1 MADTHEKDKVIFAA
15 TMAATF
21 EPESMTNDKLEAA
34 TKGHGALVI
43 PVFAAANSLAEDIFC
58 PIGGPEMALMSRM
71 TVVDASAGEL
81 PLDMVIDKAV
91 KAAMRAGAIPENA
104 ALITAALSY
113 FSGSCA
119 RSGVPLGNRKLGAI
133 ARMHAGAPRTSAIAL
148 VTGKFTHR
156 IPAFPAYL
164 AVYEALMDKK
174 LTKVDGA
181 MLPPFIA
188 GGAVYGHSALGEDFN
203 IPELAYNAAKV
214 GTEAMM
220 RSMEGAGITPYA
232 LWPALIG
239 ATVAMEIVHPDA
251 LLGEEFGKFGKVDS
265 ATLAGR
271 GARDAAKLPEK
282 LHMRGTHEEFQ
293 TDKVIGDFG
302 LILKDIGG
310 PSVIGSMALSEIFA
324 GFEEAAMIGAG
335 FSGGPVNPP
344 LGHLEGDCVP
354 AMRLLLVNNGDIFA
368 VADAI
373 REYKENSFID
383 PEMALCGLNTIA
395 RKAEQVTRGSIT
407 KACIL
412 ASEGVR
418 DRAIYRRAAH
428 TYDLMKT
435 GKSVGE
441 ACRILD
447 EERKAY
453 VEKRGSQI
461 LSGFTKKKI
470 QLTFTSIRP
479 HGRRT
484 DKFTAR
490 YWGFDANA
498 SYDVSIDGKSYH
510 VENLSGKEVPAFAL
524 EGKNRDNPDW
534 GTALFAGAVL
544 VQELQYIGHT
554 IINITV
560 PAAVAT
566 LLGADPK
573 KAAADAEEGAYLTRA
588 IPGAGE
594 TAGKVATLA
603 RHVYDKMNQ
612 PFP

>member
-1 MADTHEKDKVIFAA
+1 
-15 TMAATF
+15 
-21 EPESMTNDKLEAA
+21 
-34 TKGHGALVI
+34 
-43 PVFAAANSLAEDIFC
+43 
-58 PIGGPEMALMSRM
+58 
-71 TVVDASAGEL
+71 
-81 PLDMVIDKAV
+81 
-91 KAAMRAGAIPENA
+91 
-104 ALITAALSY
+104 
-113 FSGSCA
+113 
-119 RSGVPLGNRKLGAI
+119 
-133 ARMHAGAPRTSAIAL
+133 
-148 VTGKFTHR
+148 
-156 IPAFPAYL
+156 
-164 AVYEALMDKK
+164 
-174 LTKVDGA
+174 
-181 MLPPFIA
+181 
-188 GGAVYGHSALGEDFN
+188 
-203 IPELAYNAAKV
+203 
-214 GTEAMM
+214 
-220 RSMEGAGITPYA
+220 
-232 LWPALIG
+232 
-239 ATVAMEIVHPDA
+239 
-251 LLGEEFGKFGKVDS
+251 
-265 ATLAGR
+265 
-271 GARDAAKLPEK
+271 
-282 LHMRGTHEEFQ
+282 MRGTHEEFQ
-293 TDKVIGDFG
+293 TDKLLGDFG

-407 KACIL
+407 RACIL

-428 TYDLMKT
+428 TYDLMKG

-453 VEKRGSQI
+453 VEQRGSQI
-461 LSGFTKKKI
+461 LSGFTGKKI
-470 QLTFTSIRP
+470 QLAFTSIKP

-498 SYDVSIDGKSYH
+498 SYDISIDGKKYH

-544 VQELQYIGHT
+544 IQELQYIGHT
-554 IINITV
+554 IINVTV

-594 TAGKVATLA
+594 TAGRVATLA
-603 RHVYDKMNQ
+603 HQVYEKVNQ